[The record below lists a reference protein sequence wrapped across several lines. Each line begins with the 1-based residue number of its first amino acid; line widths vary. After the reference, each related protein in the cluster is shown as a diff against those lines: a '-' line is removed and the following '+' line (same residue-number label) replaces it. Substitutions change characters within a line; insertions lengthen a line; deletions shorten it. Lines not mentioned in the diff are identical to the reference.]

1 MLTCRSASPVANG
14 DNTLPPK
21 LHQDAQQHNGRLQAL
36 HSTAAADA
44 SVNTRI
50 AELHNNAHIALQ
62 MHKHIQLQTKKNIP
76 SISPNDKHSNRA
88 ITCHMACRITA
99 AAVHKAAAENV
110 KHADT
115 NPSSPAAVTQ
125 VASYPCFAA
134 AQQAAAA
141 AARLSAVLPAQQP
154 ATGSSTHYAFA
165 AAGTKP
171 SVRS

>member
-1 MLTCRSASPVANG
+1 
-14 DNTLPPK
+14 
-21 LHQDAQQHNGRLQAL
+21 
-36 HSTAAADA
+36 
-44 SVNTRI
+44 
-50 AELHNNAHIALQ
+50 
-62 MHKHIQLQTKKNIP
+62 
-76 SISPNDKHSNRA
+76 
-88 ITCHMACRITA
+88 MACRITA
-99 AAVHKAAAENV
+99 AAVHKAPAENV

-154 ATGSSTHYAFA
+154 ATGSSTHCAFA

-171 SVRS
+171 SVWS